1 MVESSAFSLGEGLG
15 PEHNPDAETQLI
27 GDPYIPR
34 YTSVR
39 PKTSSGAF
47 AASQRTSNRG
57 ATAAGLKEVGTGVV
71 VKAVRHLQGMD
82 EASGQL
88 RPIRR
93 TGINPLLPST
103 KLPNP

>member
-1 MVESSAFSLGEGLG
+1 MVESSAFSLGEG
-15 PEHNPDAETQLI
+15 PEHNPEAETQLI

-93 TGINPLLPST
+93 TGHQCPCSRP
-103 KLPNP
+103 